1 MKIHITKDMWIED
14 ILKKYPEAQ
23 EFLSRRGIVC
33 IMCGE
38 PVWGSLKEQM
48 DEKGFSN
55 KEMDIVLFELNEFI
69 KKSREEV

>member
-48 DEKGFSN
+48 DEKDFSN

>member
-48 DEKGFSN
+48 DEKDFSN

-69 KKSREEV
+69 NKSREEV